1 MPSSNATSPTF
12 ALLPARAIV
21 ALSGEDRATFIQAL
35 ISNDVLRVGDTAAIY
50 AALLTPQGKYLHDFF
65 IAEANG
71 RLLIDCERERAADLR
86 RRLSLYKLRSRV
98 TIAEASDLAVAA
110 LWGDGAAATLGLTD
124 VPGQAR
130 AFAGGVVFVDPR
142 LPILGL
148 RAILPAADC
157 VTALEAAGFA
167 VADSLAYERQRLTLG
182 LPDGS
187 RDMMVEKSLPLECGL
202 DDLNGIDWKKG
213 CYMGQELTARM
224 RYRGLVKKRMLPV
237 RVEGPLPAPGT
248 AVFAGEREAGEIRSG
263 CDQLAVA
270 LLRLEFLQ
278 PAADTP
284 LTAGDA
290 RITPFIPPWARLPAA
305 TGN

>member
-21 ALSGEDRATFIQAL
+21 ALSGEDRATFIQGL

-124 VPGQAR
+124 APGQAR
-130 AFAGGVVFVDPR
+130 AFAGGVAFVDPR
-142 LPILGL
+142 LPMLGL

-157 VTALEAAGFA
+157 VVALEAAGFA
-167 VADSLAYERQRLTLG
+167 VAAPLAYERQRLTLG

-187 RDMMVEKSLPLECGL
+187 RDMTVEKSLPLECGL

-237 RVEGPLPAPGT
+237 RVEGPLPPPGT

-263 CDQLAVA
+263 CDHLAVA

-278 PAADTP
+278 PAAATP
-284 LTAGDA
+284 LTAGGA